1 MAEDKI
7 YNQPQLEEDELEI
20 DLMEY
25 ARKLW
30 ASRKMLLKV
39 AGIAVL
45 VGLVVAWSMPT
56 KYKVEVTL
64 SPESGKSGGSGSALS
79 GMAAMLGLG
88 NFSMGSEA
96 NALNFSMA
104 PEIVTSTPFLLE
116 LYHTRVQTIDG
127 KMDTTIV
134 AYLKTHKNPWWSYI
148 PALPSMAI
156 GGVMSLFADDAEEK
170 EEKIDP
176 FRLTPKQMGEI
187 GSIKSIIKAELD
199 KKTQMT
205 KVSVVA
211 QDPLVAATMADTVI
225 TKLQKYIT
233 TYQAAKAQEDC
244 NYLEQIYKERQQEYY
259 KAQEK
264 YAKYMDSNQ
273 NLAWQRK
280 EAELE
285 RLENEMQ
292 LAYEVYSSVASQL
305 PMARAKV
312 QEAKPSFMVLE
323 PASVPLRPANMPT
336 LYIIIGVVFL
346 ALMGTSAW
354 ILFGKDL
361 WLSLKEGLK
370 EPNEEKE

>member
-1 MAEDKI
+1 MAEDKT
-7 YNQPQLEEDELEI
+7 YNQPHLEEDELEI

-25 ARKLW
+25 AHKLW
-30 ASRKMLLKV
+30 AARKMLLKV

-45 VGLVVAWSMPT
+45 VGLVIAWSIPT
-56 KYKVEVTL
+56 KYKAEVTL
-64 SPESGKSGGSGSALS
+64 SPESGKSGSGGSALS
-79 GMAAMLGLG
+79 GMAAMLGIG

-104 PEIVTSTPFLLE
+104 PEIVASTPFLLE

-134 AYLKTHKNPWWSYI
+134 AYLETHKKPWWSYI

-156 GGVMSLFADDAEEK
+156 GGVMSLFTDDVEEK

-176 FRLTPKQMGEI
+176 FRLTPKQMGQI
-187 GSIKSIIKAELD
+187 GAIKSIIKAEID

-211 QDPLVAATMADTVI
+211 QDPLVAATMADSVI
-225 TKLQKYIT
+225 TKLQKYII

-259 KAQEK
+259 EAQEK
-264 YAKYMDSNQ
+264 YAKYTDANQ

-280 EAELE
+280 EAEAE
-285 RLENEMQ
+285 RLEQEMQ
-292 LAYEVYSSVASQL
+292 LAFEVYSSVAAQL

-323 PASVPLRPANMPT
+323 PASVPLLPANMPT
-336 LYIIIGVVFL
+336 LFIVIAFVFIG
-346 ALMGTSAW
+346 LMGASAW

-361 WLSLKEGLK
+361 IASMKEGLK
-370 EPNEEKE
+370 EPSEE

>member
-1 MAEDKI
+1 MAEDKT
-7 YNQPQLEEDELEI
+7 YNQPHLEEDELEI

-30 ASRKMLLKV
+30 AARKMLLKV
-39 AGIAVL
+39 AGIAIL
-45 VGLVVAWSMPT
+45 VGLVIAWSIPT
-56 KYKVEVTL
+56 KYKAEVTL
-64 SPESGKSGGSGSALS
+64 SPESGKSGSGGSALS
-79 GMAAMLGLG
+79 GMAAMLGIG

-104 PEIVTSTPFLLE
+104 PEIVASTPFLLE

-134 AYLKTHKNPWWSYI
+134 AYLETHKKPWWSYI

-156 GGVMSLFADDAEEK
+156 GGVMSLFTDDVEEK

-176 FRLTPKQMGEI
+176 FRLTPKQMGQI
-187 GSIKSIIKAELD
+187 GAIKSIIKAEID

-211 QDPLVAATMADTVI
+211 QDPLVAATMADSVI
-225 TKLQKYIT
+225 TKLQKYII

-259 KAQEK
+259 EAQEK
-264 YAKYMDSNQ
+264 YAKYTDANQ

-280 EAELE
+280 EAEAE
-285 RLENEMQ
+285 RLEQEMQ
-292 LAYEVYSSVASQL
+292 LAFEVYSSVATQL

-323 PASVPLRPANMPT
+323 PASVPLLPANMPT
-336 LYIIIGVVFL
+336 LFIVIAFVFIG
-346 ALMGTSAW
+346 LMGASAW

-361 WLSLKEGLK
+361 IASMKEGLK
-370 EPNEEKE
+370 EPSEE

>member
-1 MAEDKI
+1 MAEDKT
-7 YNQPQLEEDELEI
+7 YNQPHLEEDELEI

-30 ASRKMLLKV
+30 AARKMLLKV
-39 AGIAVL
+39 AGIAIL
-45 VGLVVAWSMPT
+45 VGLVIAWSIPT
-56 KYKVEVTL
+56 KYKAEVTL
-64 SPESGKSGGSGSALS
+64 SPESGKSGSGGSALS
-79 GMAAMLGLG
+79 GMAAMLGIG

-104 PEIVTSTPFLLE
+104 PEIVASTPFLLE

-134 AYLKTHKNPWWSYI
+134 AYLETHKKPWWSYI

-156 GGVMSLFADDAEEK
+156 GGVMSLFTDDVEEK

-176 FRLTPKQMGEI
+176 FRLTPKQMGQI
-187 GSIKSIIKAELD
+187 GAIKRIIKAEID

-211 QDPLVAATMADTVI
+211 QDPLVAATMADSVI
-225 TKLQKYIT
+225 TKLQKYII

-259 KAQEK
+259 EAQEK
-264 YAKYMDSNQ
+264 YAKYTDANQ

-280 EAELE
+280 EAEAE
-285 RLENEMQ
+285 RLEQEMQ
-292 LAYEVYSSVASQL
+292 LAFEVYSSVAAQL

-323 PASVPLRPANMPT
+323 PASVPLLPANMPT
-336 LYIIIGVVFL
+336 LFIVIAFVFL
-346 ALMGTSAW
+346 GIMGASAW
-354 ILFGKDL
+354 VLFGKDL
-361 WLSLKEGLK
+361 IESMKEGLK
-370 EPNEEKE
+370 EPSEE